1 MPMRMTMAILL
12 ASVSLAAIDHQAM
25 AQDTT
30 QAAAQIRVESY
41 SPLKRTEIIGVIGQ
55 PTTITF
61 PAGENVYR
69 VVQSGKPDKDGTLA
83 DAGWEGASPSEIKD
97 TPLGNN
103 LTLWPVVPGESTM
116 SVITMSSTG
125 TQKVYPFRL
134 LAKPDGAGAADSTDV
149 VLNLIFKGG
158 ATPNAVSTPTPT
170 VQKAVFTQAWAARQK
185 AKQAA
190 QEIAEEHLRTDAFN
204 ASDGTCHYIA
214 QGKRPSPIEPRCP
227 MDNGE
232 WTLMRFPGLS
242 EKPAVYIVG
251 SDNSERLARQH
262 GAGDFVVVEEIA
274 QHFRLRLGPDVL
286 DILNQA
292 YDPAGRPAG
301 TGTTSPTVQRD
312 VIQAKSP

>member
-1 MPMRMTMAILL
+1 MRLTTAVLL
-12 ASVSLAAIDHQAM
+12 GSVALAGIDRRAV

-41 SPLKRTEIIGVIGQ
+41 SPLKRTEIVGVVGQ

-69 VVQSGKPDKDGTLA
+69 VVQSGEPDKDGTLA

-116 SVITMSSTG
+116 SVITMSSAG
-125 TQKVYPFRL
+125 IQKVYPFRL
-134 LAKPDGAGAADSTDV
+134 LARPDEAGAADSPDV
-149 VLNLIFKGG
+149 VLNLIFKGD
-158 ATPNAVSTPTPT
+158 ATANPAAAVQNAAS
-170 VQKAVFTQAWAARQK
+170 ARARISRQK
-185 AKQAA
+185 AKQKG
-190 QEIAEEHLRTDAFN
+190 QEIAEQRLRIDAFN
-204 ASDGTCHYIA
+204 SFEGTCHYVA
-214 QGKRPSPIEPRCP
+214 KGKRPSPIEPRCP
-227 MDNGE
+227 MDNGQ

-251 SDNSERLARQH
+251 PDNSERLARQH
-262 GAGDFVVVEEIA
+262 GDGDFVVVEEIA
-274 QHFRLRLGPDVL
+274 QHFRLRLGPYVL

-301 TGTTSPTVQRD
+301 TGTTSPTVERGI
-312 VIQAKSP
+312 IQARSP

>member
-1 MPMRMTMAILL
+1 MRYAILL
-12 ASVSLAAIDHQAM
+12 ASVSLAVVGHQAK

-30 QAAAQIRVESY
+30 RAAAQIRVESY

-116 SVITMSSTG
+116 SVITMSSEG
-125 TQKVYPFRL
+125 TQKVHPFRL
-134 LAKPDGAGAADSTDV
+134 LAKPDGPGAADSPDV
-149 VLNLIFKGG
+149 VLNLIFKGR
-158 ATPNAVSTPTPT
+158 ASPNPASS
-170 VQKAVFTQAWAARQK
+170 VQKATFTRVSAARQK
-185 AKQAA
+185 ARQEKQD
-190 QEIAEEHLRTDAFN
+190 IAEQHLRTDALN

-214 QGKRPSPIEPRCP
+214 KGKRPSPIEPRCP

-251 SDNSERLARQH
+251 PDGSERLARQH

-286 DILNQA
+286 DILNEA
-292 YDPAGRPAG
+292 YDPAGKPAG
-301 TGTTSPTVQRD
+301 TGTTSPTVERD

>member
-1 MPMRMTMAILL
+1 MRVLTAILL
-12 ASVSLAAIDHQAM
+12 ASVPLAGVAHQAK

-30 QAAAQIRVESY
+30 RAAAQIRVESY
-41 SPLKRTEIIGVIGQ
+41 SPLKRTEIVGVIGE

-83 DAGWEGASPSEIKD
+83 DAGWEGAAPSEIKD

-116 SVITMSSTG
+116 SVITMSSEG

-134 LAKPDGAGAADSTDV
+134 LAKPDGAGVADSPDV
-149 VLNLIFKGG
+149 VLNLIFK
-158 ATPNAVSTPTPT
+158 ADAAPSAAPAPAI
-170 VQKAVFTQAWAARQK
+170 QKAAFTRAWAARQK

-190 QEIAEEHLRTDAFN
+190 QEIAAQHLRTDAFN
-204 ASDGTCHYIA
+204 GSDRACHYIA
-214 QGKRPSPIEPRCP
+214 KGKRPNPIEPRCP

-251 SDNSERLARQH
+251 PDNSERLARQH
-262 GAGDFVVVEEIA
+262 GDGDFVVVEEIA
-274 QHFRLRLGPDVL
+274 QHFRLRLGPAVL

>member
-1 MPMRMTMAILL
+1 MRKTIALLL
-12 ASVSLAAIDHQAM
+12 ASVPLAAIDHHAM

-41 SPLKRTEIIGVIGQ
+41 SPLKRTEIVGVIGQ

-103 LTLWPVVPGESTM
+103 LTLWPVLPGESTM
-116 SVITMSSTG
+116 SVITMSSEG

-134 LAKPDGAGAADSTDV
+134 LAKPDGAGAADSPDV

-158 ATPNAVSTPTPT
+158 ATPSPAPA
-170 VQKAVFTQAWAARQK
+170 VQKAAFTRVWAAKQK
-185 AKQAA
+185 AKQEE
-190 QEIAEEHLRTDAFN
+190 QEVSEQHLRTDAFN

-214 QGKRPSPIEPRCP
+214 KGKRPNPIEPRCP

-242 EKPAVYIVG
+242 EKPAVYVVG
-251 SDNSERLARQH
+251 PDNSERLARQH
-262 GAGDFVVVEEIA
+262 GDGDFVVVEEIA

-301 TGTTSPTVQRD
+301 TGTTSPTVKRD

>member
-1 MPMRMTMAILL
+1 MRMTMAILL
-12 ASVSLAAIDHQAM
+12 AFVSLAAIDHRAV

-41 SPLKRTEIIGVIGQ
+41 SPLKRTEIVGVIGQ

-61 PAGENVYR
+61 PAGGNVYR

-103 LTLWPVVPGESTM
+103 LTLWPVLPGESTM

-125 TQKVYPFRL
+125 IQKVYPFRL
-134 LAKPDGAGAADSTDV
+134 LAKPDDAGAADSPNV
-149 VLNLIFKGG
+149 VLNLIFKEG
-158 ATPNAVSTPTPT
+158 AAPDPAPAVQTVAVSR
-170 VQKAVFTQAWAARQK
+170 VWAARQK
-185 AKQAA
+185 AKQEE
-190 QEIAEEHLRTDAFN
+190 QEIAEQHLRTDAFN
-204 ASDGTCHYIA
+204 TADGTCHYIA
-214 QGKRPSPIEPRCP
+214 KGKRPNPIEPRCP
-227 MDNGE
+227 LDNGE

-251 SDNSERLARQH
+251 PDNSKRLARQH
-262 GAGDFVVVEEIA
+262 GDGDFVVVEEIA
-274 QHFRLRLGPDVL
+274 QHFRLRLGPAVL

-301 TGTTSPTVQRD
+301 TGTTSPTVKRD
-312 VIQAKSP
+312 IIQAKSP

>member
-1 MPMRMTMAILL
+1 MRMTVAILL
-12 ASVSLAAIDHQAM
+12 ASVSLAAIDHHAI

-69 VVQSGKPDKDGTLA
+69 VVQTGKPDKDGTLA

-116 SVITMSSTG
+116 SVITMSSEG

-134 LAKPDGAGAADSTDV
+134 LAKPDGTRVADSPDV

-158 ATPNAVSTPTPT
+158 AASQAASAPA
-170 VQKAVFTQAWAARQK
+170 VQKATFTRVSAARQK
-185 AKQAA
+185 AKQEE
-190 QEIAEEHLRTDAFN
+190 QEIAEEQLRTDAFN
-204 ASDGTCHYIA
+204 TSAGTCHYIA
-214 QGKRPSPIEPRCP
+214 HGIRPNLIEPRCP

-251 SDNSERLARQH
+251 PDNSERLARQH
-262 GAGDFVVVEEIA
+262 GTGDFVVVEEIA

-301 TGTTSPTVQRD
+301 TGTTSPTVKRD

>member
-1 MPMRMTMAILL
+1 MRLTTAILL
-12 ASVSLAAIDHQAM
+12 GSVALAAIDHRAV

-30 QAAAQIRVESY
+30 RAAAQIRVESY
-41 SPLKRTEIIGVIGQ
+41 SPLKRTEIVGVVGQ

-69 VVQSGKPDKDGTLA
+69 VVQSGKPDKDGMLG

-116 SVITMSSTG
+116 SVITMSSEG
-125 TQKVYPFRL
+125 VQKVYPFRL
-134 LAKPDGAGAADSTDV
+134 LARPDEAGAADSPDV

-158 ATPNAVSTPTPT
+158 ATPNPATAAQT
-170 VQKAVFTQAWAARQK
+170 VASRRVWIARQT
-185 AKQAA
+185 AKQEA
-190 QEIAEEHLRTDAFN
+190 QKIAEQRLRTDAFN
-204 ASDGTCHYIA
+204 RSDGTCHYIA
-214 QGKRPSPIEPRCP
+214 KGKRSNPITPLCP

-251 SDNSERLARQH
+251 PDNSERLARQH
-262 GAGDFVVVEEIA
+262 GDGDFVVVEEIA
-274 QHFRLRLGPDVL
+274 QHFRLRLGPYVL

-301 TGTTSPTVQRD
+301 TGTTSPAVERD
-312 VIQAKSP
+312 IIQARSP

>member
-1 MPMRMTMAILL
+1 MITAILL
-12 ASVSLAAIDHQAM
+12 VSVPLAGVAHQAK

-30 QAAAQIRVESY
+30 RAAAQIRVESY
-41 SPLKRTEIIGVIGQ
+41 SPLKRTEVVGVIGQ

-61 PAGENVYR
+61 PTGENVYR

-116 SVITMSSTG
+116 SVITMSSEG
-125 TQKVYPFRL
+125 IQKVYPFRL
-134 LAKPDGAGAADSTDV
+134 LAKPDGAGAADSPDV

-158 ATPNAVSTPTPT
+158 SAPSAAPEPAI
-170 VQKAVFTQAWAARQK
+170 QKAAFTRAWAARQK

-190 QEIAEEHLRTDAFN
+190 QEIAEQHLRTDAFN
-204 ASDGTCHYIA
+204 GSDGTCHYIA
-214 QGKRPSPIEPRCP
+214 KGKRPNPITPLCP

-251 SDNSERLARQH
+251 PDNSERLARQH
-262 GAGDFVVVEEIA
+262 GDGDFVVVEEIA
-274 QHFRLRLGPDVL
+274 QHFRLRLGPAVL
-286 DILNQA
+286 DIVNQA

>member
-1 MPMRMTMAILL
+1 MRMTVAILL
-12 ASVSLAAIDHQAM
+12 ASVSLVAIDHQAM

-69 VVQSGKPDKDGTLA
+69 VVQTGKPDKDGTLA

-116 SVITMSSTG
+116 SVITMSSEG

-134 LAKPDGAGAADSTDV
+134 LAKPDGAGVADSPDV

-158 ATPNAVSTPTPT
+158 AAPQATSAPA
-170 VQKAVFTQAWAARQK
+170 VQKATFARVSAARQK
-185 AKQAA
+185 AKQEE
-190 QEIAEEHLRTDAFN
+190 QDIAEGHLRTDAFN
-204 ASDGTCHYIA
+204 TSDGTCHYIA
-214 QGKRPSPIEPRCP
+214 HGIRPNPIEPRCP

-232 WTLMRFPGLS
+232 WTLMRFPGLA

-251 SDNSERLARQH
+251 
-262 GAGDFVVVEEIA
+262 
-274 QHFRLRLGPDVL
+274 
-286 DILNQA
+286 
-292 YDPAGRPAG
+292 
-301 TGTTSPTVQRD
+301 TGQ
-312 VIQAKSP
+312 Q

>member
-1 MPMRMTMAILL
+1 MRTAIALLL
-12 ASVSLAAIDHQAM
+12 ASVALAATDHRAV

-30 QAAAQIRVESY
+30 RAAAQIRVESY
-41 SPLKRTEIIGVIGQ
+41 SPLKRTEIVGVIGQ

-61 PAGENVYR
+61 PTGENVYR
-69 VVQSGKPDKDGTLA
+69 VVQSGKPAKDGTLA
-83 DAGWEGASPSEIKD
+83 DAGWEGASPLEVKN

-116 SVITMSSTG
+116 SVITMSSEG

-134 LAKPDGAGAADSTDV
+134 LAKPDGVGAADSPGV
-149 VLNLIFKGG
+149 VLNLIFRGG
-158 ATPNAVSTPTPT
+158 ATPNLAPP
-170 VQKAVFTQAWAARQK
+170 VQRAAFTRVWAARQK
-185 AKQAA
+185 VKQA
-190 QEIAEEHLRTDAFN
+190 EERIAEQHLRTDAFN

-214 QGKRPSPIEPRCP
+214 KGKRPNPITPLCP

-251 SDNSERLARQH
+251 PDNSERLARQH
-262 GAGDFVVVEEIA
+262 GDGDFVVVEEIA
-274 QHFRLRLGPDVL
+274 QHFRLRLGPAVL

-292 YDPAGRPAG
+292 YDPTGRPAG

>member
-1 MPMRMTMAILL
+1 VRMTYAILL
-12 ASVSLAAIDHQAM
+12 AFVSLPAVTCQAK

-30 QAAAQIRVESY
+30 RAAAQIRVESY

-83 DAGWEGASPSEIKD
+83 DAGWEGASPSDIKD

-103 LTLWPVVPGESTM
+103 LTLWPVVRGESTM
-116 SVITMSSTG
+116 SVITMSSEG

-134 LAKPDGAGAADSTDV
+134 LARPDGPGAADSPDV
-149 VLNLIFKGG
+149 VLNLIFKGR
-158 ATPNAVSTPTPT
+158 ASSNPASA
-170 VQKAVFTQAWAARQK
+170 VQKAAYTRALAARQK
-185 AKQAA
+185 AR
-190 QEIAEEHLRTDAFN
+190 QEEQDIAEQHLRTDAFN

-214 QGKRPSPIEPRCP
+214 KGKWPNPIEPRCP

-251 SDNSERLARQH
+251 PDGSERLARQH

-274 QHFRLRLGPDVL
+274 QHFRLRLGPNVL
-286 DILNQA
+286 DILNEA
-292 YDPAGRPAG
+292 YNPAGKPAG
-301 TGTTSPTVQRD
+301 TGTTSPTVERD

>member
-1 MPMRMTMAILL
+1 MTTAILPASVVL
-12 ASVSLAAIDHQAM
+12 ASVVLADISQ
-25 AQDTT
+25 
-30 QAAAQIRVESY
+30 QAAAQDATQIRVVPY
-41 SPLKRTEIIGVIGQ
+41 SPLTRTEITGVVGE

-61 PAGENVYR
+61 PTGENVYR

-103 LTLWPVVPGESTM
+103 LTLWPVVSGESTM
-116 SVITMSSTG
+116 SVITMSSEG
-125 TQKVYPFRL
+125 IQKVYPFRL
-134 LAKPDGAGAADSTDV
+134 LAKPDEAGAADSPGV

-158 ATPNAVSTPTPT
+158 ATPDATALKVAVSR
-170 VQKAVFTQAWAARQK
+170 AWTTRQK
-185 AKQAA
+185 ATQEQQA
-190 QEIAEEHLRTDAFN
+190 IAEQHLHTDAFN
-204 ASDGTCHYIA
+204 TSDGTCHYIA
-214 QGKRPSPIEPRCP
+214 KGKRPDPIEPRCP

-251 SDNSERLARQH
+251 PDNSERLARQH
-262 GAGDFVVVEEIA
+262 GDGDFVVVEEIA
-274 QHFRLRLGPDVL
+274 RHFRLRLGPNVL

-292 YDPAGRPAG
+292 YDPAGKPAG
-301 TGTTSPTVQRD
+301 TGTTSPTVRRD

>member
-1 MPMRMTMAILL
+1 MRMTSAILL
-12 ASVSLAAIDHQAM
+12 AAVSLAVIEHPAI
-25 AQDTT
+25 AQDTS

-61 PAGENVYR
+61 PVGESVYR

-83 DAGWEGASPSEIKD
+83 DAGWEGASPAEIKD

-116 SVITMSSTG
+116 SVITMSATG
-125 TQKVYPFRL
+125 IQKVYPFRL
-134 LAKPDGAGAADSTDV
+134 VARPDDAGSEDSPNV

-158 ATPNAVSTPTPT
+158 ATPDPAPAVQPVAAPRIMPS
-170 VQKAVFTQAWAARQK
+170 ARQR
-185 AKQAA
+185 ARQAA
-190 QEIAEEHLRTDAFN
+190 QAIAEQRLRTDAFN
-204 ASDGTCHYIA
+204 GADRTCHYIA
-214 QGKRPSPIEPRCP
+214 KGREPNPITPRCP

-232 WTLMRFPGLS
+232 WTLLRFPGLS

-274 QHFRLRLGPDVL
+274 PHFRLRLGSSVL
-286 DILNQA
+286 DILNEA
-292 YDPAGRPAG
+292 YDPAGRPTG
-301 TGTTSPTVQRD
+301 TGTTSPTVSRD
-312 VIQAKSP
+312 IIQAKSP

>member
-1 MPMRMTMAILL
+1 MRTTIALLL
-12 ASVSLAAIDHQAM
+12 ASVALAAIDHRAV

-30 QAAAQIRVESY
+30 RAAAQIRVESY
-41 SPLKRTEIIGVIGQ
+41 SPLKRTEIVGVIGQ

-61 PAGENVYR
+61 PIGENVYR

-103 LTLWPVVPGESTM
+103 QTLWPVVPGESTM
-116 SVITMSSTG
+116 SVITMSSG
-125 TQKVYPFRL
+125 GIQKVYPFRL
-134 LAKPDGAGAADSTDV
+134 LAEPDKAGATVSPDV
-149 VLNLIFKGG
+149 VFNLIFRGG
-158 ATPNAVSTPTPT
+158 ATPNLVPP
-170 VQKAVFTQAWAARQK
+170 VQRAAFTRVWAARQK
-185 AKQAA
+185 AKQA
-190 QEIAEEHLRTDAFN
+190 EEKIAEQHLRTDAFN
-204 ASDGTCHYIA
+204 ASGGTCHYMA
-214 QGKRPSPIEPRCP
+214 KGKRPNPITPLCP

-251 SDNSERLARQH
+251 PDNSERLARQH
-262 GAGDFVVVEEIA
+262 GDGDFVVVEEIA

-292 YDPAGRPAG
+292 YDPAGKPAG
-301 TGTTSPTVQRD
+301 TGTTSPTIERD

>member
-1 MPMRMTMAILL
+1 MISMRIAMALAL
-12 ASVSLAAIDHQAM
+12 ASLPLAGIAHHAM
-25 AQDTT
+25 AEDTT

-41 SPLKRTEIIGVIGQ
+41 SPLKRTEIVGVIGQ

-83 DAGWEGASPSEIKD
+83 DAGWEGASPSEVKE

-103 LTLWPVVPGESTM
+103 LTLWPVAPGESTM
-116 SVITMSSTG
+116 SVITMSSEG

-134 LAKPDGAGAADSTDV
+134 LARSDTAGAAESPDV
-149 VLNLIFKGG
+149 VLNLIFTGG
-158 ATPNAVSTPTPT
+158 ATPTPALA
-170 VQKAVFTQAWAARQK
+170 VQKAALTRVLAARQK
-185 AKQAA
+185 ARHDK

-214 QGKRPSPIEPRCP
+214 KGKRPNPIEPRCP

-242 EKPAVYIVG
+242 EKPAIYIVG
-251 SDNSERLARQH
+251 PDNSERLARQH
-262 GAGDFVVVEEIA
+262 GDGDFVVVEEIA

-286 DILNQA
+286 DVLNQG

-301 TGTTSPTVQRD
+301 TGTTSPTVKRD
-312 VIQAKSP
+312 IIQAKSP

>member
-1 MPMRMTMAILL
+1 MRRAMVFLL
-12 ASVSLAAIDHQAM
+12 APLSLAAIDRQAM

-41 SPLKRTEIIGVIGQ
+41 SPLKRTEVVGVIGQ

-61 PAGENVYR
+61 PAGESVYR

-116 SVITMSSTG
+116 SVITMSSEG

-134 LAKPDGAGAADSTDV
+134 LAKPDGAGVADSPDV

-158 ATPNAVSTPTPT
+158 ATPKAAPAPAI
-170 VQKAVFTQAWAARQK
+170 QKANFTRVWAARQK
-185 AKQAA
+185 AKQAE
-190 QEIAEEHLRTDAFN
+190 QEIAEQHLRTDAFN
-204 ASDGTCHYIA
+204 GSDGTCHYIA
-214 QGKRPSPIEPRCP
+214 QGIRPTPIEPRCP

-251 SDNSERLARQH
+251 PDNSERLARQH

-286 DILNQA
+286 DIVNQA

-301 TGTTSPTVQRD
+301 TGTTSPTVKRD